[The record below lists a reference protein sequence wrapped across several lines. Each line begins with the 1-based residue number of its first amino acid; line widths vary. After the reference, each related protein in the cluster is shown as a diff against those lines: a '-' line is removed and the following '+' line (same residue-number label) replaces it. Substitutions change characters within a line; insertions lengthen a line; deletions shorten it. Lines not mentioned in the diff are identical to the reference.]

1 MASPWQGAVPSLE
14 DRNSPCQGP
23 VPSGKDRC
31 EYKYIKIRDTIYDN
45 DVHNRIKQLLG
56 LASSPPNVFL

>member
-1 MASPWQGAVPSLE
+1 MATLCQGLVSSLE
-14 DRNSPCQGP
+14 DCNSPWWGL
-23 VPSGKDRC
+23 VPSGDDHY

-45 DVHNRIKQLLG
+45 EVHNRIKQLLG